1 MKYTTLM
8 AFKEKT
14 GQAKW
19 ARSGATSGT
28 LVEERHLF
36 LDRTFKACKD
46 AHSCFLWINTHYNY

>member
-36 LDRTFKACKD
+36 LDHTFKACQH
-46 AHSCFLWINTHYNY
+46 AHFCFSLDKHSL